1 MPCKLCMN
9 SMRCLCW
16 STHPVFVTGLH
27 PESPGRSPLVLV
39 VVSVASHQGGCGG
52 HGGARSGAGK
62 GGRGGGGTGSSPW
75 AVDHKL
81 LELRGPRR
89 VLRLLL
95 LLDELLG
102 RLEVLQGDALG
113 APPGL
118 PDPLGVGLPL
128 DLMLLITDRRH
139 KGSKSRKL
147 D

>member
-1 MPCKLCMN
+1 M
-9 SMRCLCW
+9 
-16 STHPVFVTGLH
+16 THPVLVIGLH
-27 PESPGRSPLVLV
+27 PESPGRSPLVFAV
-39 VVSVASHQGGCGG
+39 VVPVAGHQGGGGG
-52 HGGARSGAGK
+52 HGGACSGAGE
-62 GGRGGGGTGSSPW
+62 GGGGRAGAGSPAR

-102 RLEVLQGDALG
+102 RLQILEGDALG

-128 DLMLLITDRRH
+128 DLVLLITDRRH
-139 KGSKSRKL
+139 KGSKLRKL

>member
-1 MPCKLCMN
+1 M
-9 SMRCLCW
+9 
-16 STHPVFVTGLH
+16 F
-27 PESPGRSPLVLV
+27 V
-39 VVSVASHQGGCGG
+39 VVVPVAGHQGGGGG
-52 HGGARSGAGK
+52 HGGARSGAGE
-62 GGRGGGGTGSSPW
+62 GGGGGAGAGSPAR

-102 RLEVLQGDALG
+102 GLQILEGDALG

-128 DLMLLITDRRH
+128 DLVLLITDRRH
-139 KGSKSRKL
+139 KGSKLRKL